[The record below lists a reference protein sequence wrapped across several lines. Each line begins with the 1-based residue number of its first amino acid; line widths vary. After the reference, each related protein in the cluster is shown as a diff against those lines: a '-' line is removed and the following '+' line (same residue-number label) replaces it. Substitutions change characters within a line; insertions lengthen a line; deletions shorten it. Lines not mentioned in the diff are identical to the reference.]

1 MKNTG
6 VKILVLLCSIT
17 ILYGCAGATNDDSK
31 SGKKTI
37 IQEESSE
44 GTFPGL
50 SAETERQI
58 KLDYLKNYFDK
69 REQSTLTLENIPIDY
84 YFGKYN
90 NFEVIGFS
98 ANAAV
103 LGKYTV
109 AGYVFNFPYPL
120 AHMLAWK
127 LDEKTSDGIFYEVR
141 EAYDLEL
148 LTEDDIKDMNER
160 HRNEFPRDYE
170 FEGARHE

>member
-6 VKILVLLCSIT
+6 IKVLILMCSLA
-17 ILYGCAGATNDDSK
+17 ILFGCAGTTNDDFNSK
-31 SGKKTI
+31 KNTAK
-37 IQEESSE
+37 QVEFSE

-50 SAETERQI
+50 SAETELQI
-58 KLDYLKNYFDK
+58 KLDYLKNYFD
-69 REQSTLTLENIPIDY
+69 RQEQSELTVDNLPIDY

-90 NFEVIGFS
+90 DFEIIGFL
-98 ANAAV
+98 ADVAV

-109 AGYVFNFPYPL
+109 ADYVFNFPYP
-120 AHMLAWK
+120 ACMLAWK
-127 LDEKTSDGIFYEVR
+127 QDEKTGDGIFYEVR

-160 HRNEFPRDYE
+160 HRDEFPGNYI